1 MGDMIFPDQF
11 NPEERRWEPEY
22 SRTNYLP
29 PPSPPPPVCCPE
41 PEEKRGKGQPAVD
54 PWTRGRERG
63 RGQPASGASW
73 MRGRGGEMGGRG
85 VTSQVERREGEPHQ
99 PQQGLQS
106 GERTYKQ
113 QKGYTC

>member
-1 MGDMIFPDQF
+1 MGARIFTHQLSATPI
-11 NPEERRWEPEY
+11 
-22 SRTNYLP
+22 
-29 PPSPPPPVCCPE
+29 PPPPVCCPE

-99 PQQGLQS
+99 PQQRLQS
-106 GERTYKQ
+106 GERTYRQ